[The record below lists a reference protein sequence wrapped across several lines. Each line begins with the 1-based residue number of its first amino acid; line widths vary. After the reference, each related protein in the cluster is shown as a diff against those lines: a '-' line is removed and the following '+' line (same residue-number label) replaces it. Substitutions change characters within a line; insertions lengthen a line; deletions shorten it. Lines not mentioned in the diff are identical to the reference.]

1 MYIEYQLGM
10 IKKLVHFQFPEP
22 WINKPIIFF
31 ILICFLEKCARS
43 LYNIKMELYGYQ
55 DGLDYYFP
63 ISLMEQLDFKGQQL
77 LYVYYETQDVSYYQ
91 QIPVLSF
98 WGFLS
103 SAGGSIG
110 LFLGFSC
117 YSTLFTFTDFIKA
130 KFQSTVVTQ

>member
-1 MYIEYQLGM
+1 
-10 IKKLVHFQFPEP
+10 
-22 WINKPIIFF
+22 
-31 ILICFLEKCARS
+31 
-43 LYNIKMELYGYQ
+43 MELYGYQ

>member
-1 MYIEYQLGM
+1 
-10 IKKLVHFQFPEP
+10 
-22 WINKPIIFF
+22 
-31 ILICFLEKCARS
+31 
-43 LYNIKMELYGYQ
+43 
-55 DGLDYYFP
+55 
-63 ISLMEQLDFKGQQL
+63 MEQLDFKGQQL

-130 KFQSTVVTQ
+130 KFQSTVVNVRE

>member
-1 MYIEYQLGM
+1 MSRYD
-10 IKKLVHFQFPEP
+10 V
-22 WINKPIIFF
+22 
-31 ILICFLEKCARS
+31 
-43 LYNIKMELYGYQ
+43 KMQVYGYH
-55 DGLDYYFP
+55 DGLAYVP
-63 ISLMEQLDFKGQQL
+63 KSEMEQHDFKGQQIIYAY
-77 LYVYYETQDVSYYQ
+77 YVNTDVSYYQ

-117 YSTLFTFTDFIKA
+117 YSSWFTFTDFIKA